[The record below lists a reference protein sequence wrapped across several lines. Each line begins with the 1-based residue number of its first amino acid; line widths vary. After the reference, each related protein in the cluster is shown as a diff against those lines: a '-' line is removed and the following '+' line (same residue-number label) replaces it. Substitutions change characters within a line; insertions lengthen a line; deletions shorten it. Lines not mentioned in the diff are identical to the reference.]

1 METRVAKRDSESLES
16 ALVTARVDQFD
27 AENAQ
32 ENYADIIASEDTD
45 SDEHRS
51 ISEANRVTSL
61 INSLKAQMK
70 LTNYIDTQEFQ
81 ISVYYLID
89 AVSRLTVFN
98 KYNEIILDANTFIR
112 TLPKDMTTA
121 ANSVLKSTVGSIGA
135 RVRARAEAK
144 RARTGGGHYKL
155 KRYSKTRR
163 RYGKARRTRKT
174 R

>member
-1 METRVAKRDSESLES
+1 VAKRDSEDLES
-16 ALVTARVDQFD
+16 TLVTTRSNQFN

-32 ENYADIIASEDTD
+32 ENSADIIASEDRD

-61 INSLKAQMK
+61 INSLKEQMG
-70 LTNYIDTQEFQ
+70 LTNYINTQKFQ

-89 AVSRLTVFN
+89 AVSRLTVFD
-98 KYNEIILDANTFIR
+98 KDNEIILQANTFIK
-112 TLPKDMTTA
+112 TLPEDMTTA
-121 ANSVLKSTVGSIGA
+121 ANSVLKSTVGSIGE
-135 RVRARAEAK
+135 RVRARAVAK